1 MSTLGAVG
9 AAILLVAG
17 ATPAGAPAGSTVVEE
32 VVAVVRNP
40 AGAPPRVITL
50 TRLTEEARI
59 VLVSRGAVEAA
70 FQPLDARALS
80 ATLSWLLDQM
90 LLSDE
95 ASRLGLGELPRE
107 QAAVELRRFQARF
120 GEKGAWSRFL
130 ASTALSEEEVA
141 AVLMRTRRA
150 ERYLESRIGRGG
162 SVDDAEVEAYAR
174 AHGMAVESRAAREAV
189 RGRVAELR
197 TEAAVRALLA
207 ELRARADIRVLDPEL
222 ARPEE
227 P

>member
-1 MSTLGAVG
+1 MGAVC
-9 AAILLVAG
+9 AAMFLAAG
-17 ATPAGAPAGSTVVEE
+17 GAPGGSTVVEE

-80 ATLSWLLDQM
+80 ATLSWLLDQI

-95 ASRLGLGELPRE
+95 ASRLGVGEVPRD
-107 QAAVELRRFQARF
+107 QAAAELRRFQGRF
-120 GEKGAWSRFL
+120 AERGAWSRFL
-130 ASTALSEEEVA
+130 ASTALTEEEVT
-141 AVLMRTRRA
+141 AVLVRTRRA
-150 ERYLESRIGRGG
+150 ERYLESRLGRGG
-162 SVDDAEVEAYAR
+162 SVDDAEVEAFAR
-174 AHGMAVESRAAREAV
+174 ANGMAVESRAARDAV
-189 RGRVAELR
+189 RARVAELR
-197 TEAAVRALLA
+197 TEGSVRALLA

>member
-1 MSTLGAVG
+1 VGAV
-9 AAILLVAG
+9 ILLAAG

-40 AGAPPRVITL
+40 SGAPPRAITL

-90 LLSDE
+90 LLADE
-95 ASRLGLGELPRE
+95 ASRLGVGELSRE
-107 QAAVELRRFQARF
+107 QATAELRRFQARF
-120 GEKGAWSRFL
+120 SERGAWSRFL
-130 ASTALSEEEVA
+130 SSTALTEEEVL
-141 AVLMRTRRA
+141 AVLVRTRRA

-162 SVDDAEVEAYAR
+162 AVDDAEVEAFAR
-174 AHGMAVESRAAREAV
+174 AHGRAVESRAARDAV
-189 RGRVAELR
+189 RARVTELR
-197 TEAAVRALLA
+197 TEVAVRALVA

>member
-1 MSTLGAVG
+1 MGAVL
-9 AAILLVAG
+9 AAIFLASG
-17 ATPAGAPAGSTVVEE
+17 PAPAGSTVVEE

-59 VLVSRGAVEAA
+59 VLVSGGAAEAA
-70 FQPLDARALS
+70 VQPLDARALS
-80 ATLSWLLDQM
+80 ATLSWLLDQT

-95 ASRLGLGELPRE
+95 AARLGLGELTRE
-107 QAAVELRRFQARF
+107 QAAAELRRFQARF
-120 GEKGAWSRFL
+120 PERGAWSRFL
-130 ASTALSEEEVA
+130 ASTALTEEEVT
-141 AVLMRTRRA
+141 AVLVRTRRA

-162 SVDDAEVEAYAR
+162 SVDDAEVEAFAR
-174 AHGMAVESRAAREAV
+174 AHGMAVESRAARDAV
-189 RGRVAELR
+189 RARVAELR
-197 TEAAVRALLA
+197 TETAVRELVA

-227 P
+227 R